1 MFLPGAPTSL
11 SHKPITFHENK
22 LASGWTQNRTKHFH
36 YCKYWTGI
44 SPYFLNAIVM
54 PSLSNYNTRSKMALD
69 IPLRRANKGQKIMLF
84 LGAKIWNMLNSN
96 IKAVQLQ
103 PLSHTAW
110 KKKFLKKC
118 NSEQFYW
125 FLLTVDFFFFRG
137 TLIEIRTVLDLFY
150 VIPAI
155 FDLGIFFL
163 FFFFGFCFWFS

>member
-22 LASGWTQNRTKHFH
+22 LASGWTQNRTEHFH

-96 IKAVQLQ
+96 IKAVQLSFFHTQ
-103 PLSHTAW
+103 PEKRNSW
-110 KKKFLKKC
+110 KNAIVSNFI
-118 NSEQFYW
+118 
-125 FLLTVDFFFFRG
+125 DFCWQ
-137 TLIEIRTVLDLFY
+137 L
-150 VIPAI
+150 
-155 FDLGIFFL
+155 IFFSS
-163 FFFFGFCFWFS
+163 GEP